1 MVGIIGLIKLSLYE
15 NAHDASKSDSIF
27 LYQSNK
33 SIVMTTCFI
42 SCINLHPF

>member
-1 MVGIIGLIKLSLYE
+1 MVGIIGRIKLSLYE
-15 NAHDASKSDSIF
+15 NAHDASKTDSIF

-33 SIVMTTCFI
+33 SIGMTACFI